1 MHRRTLLAATAAL
14 ALLSAVPAAYAQR
27 ALTAEEEQLIRA
39 IGDHNSAIHTMVG
52 RFLQID
58 SNGERIEGTFFL
70 ERPGKIRFRYNP
82 PSKEEIISV
91 GRGFYVI
98 NREEN
103 TKYVY
108 PQNKVPLRQF
118 LTDKIDFFAANIVDF
133 TNADGYATI
142 TLADDT
148 PAGMVQVSLVFDNA
162 TYDLVQWTLIEPSGA
177 ELTFSAYD
185 VQKDVEIPR
194 GYFYIDPNLQAIDPA
209 A

>member
-1 MHRRTLLAATAAL
+1 MHRRTLLAAAAAL
-14 ALLSAVPAAYAQR
+14 AVLPAVPAFAQR
-27 ALTAEEEQLIRA
+27 ALTAEEEQIIRD
-39 IGDHNSAIHTMVG
+39 IGTYNSSIKTMAG

-58 SNGERIEGTFFL
+58 TNGERIEGTFFL

-98 NREEN
+98 NREDR
-103 TKYVY
+103 TQYAY

-118 LTDKIDFFAANIVDF
+118 LTDEIDFLATNIVDF
-133 TNADGYATI
+133 VNADGYATI
-142 TLADDT
+142 TIADDT
-148 PAGMVQVSLVFDNA
+148 PAGQVQVSLVFDN
-162 TYDLVQWTLIEPSGA
+162 TSYDLVQWTLIEPSGA

-185 VQKDVEIPR
+185 VQKNVEIPR
-194 GYFYIDPNLQAIDPA
+194 GYFYIDPSYKAIDPA

>member
-1 MHRRTLLAATAAL
+1 MHRRTLLAAAAAIAFL
-14 ALLSAVPAAYAQR
+14 PAVPALAQR
-27 ALTAEEEQLIRA
+27 AFTPEEEQVIRD
-39 IGDHNSAIHTMVG
+39 IGTYNSSIKTMAG

-58 SNGERIEGTFFL
+58 TNGERIEGTFFL

-98 NREEN
+98 NREER
-103 TKYVY
+103 TQYAY
-108 PQNKVPLRQF
+108 PQNRVPLRQF
-118 LTDKIDFFAANIVDF
+118 LTDEIDFFKTNLIDF
-133 TNADGYATI
+133 TNADGYATV

-148 PAGMVQVSLVFDNA
+148 PAGAVQVSLVFDST
-162 TYDLVQWTLIEPSGA
+162 TYDLVQWTLIEPNGS

-185 VQKDVEIPR
+185 VQKNVEIPR
-194 GYFYIDPNLQAIDPA
+194 GYFYIDPTYKAIDPA

>member
-1 MHRRTLLAATAAL
+1 MHRRTLLAAAAAL
-14 ALLSAVPAAYAQR
+14 ALLPAVPAFAQR
-27 ALTAEEEQLIRA
+27 ALTAEEEQLIRD
-39 IGDHNSAIHTMVG
+39 IGAHNSAIRTMAG

-98 NREEN
+98 NREER

-108 PQNKVPLRQF
+108 PQNRVPLRQF
-118 LTDKIDFFAANIVDF
+118 LTNDIDFFAANIVDF
-133 TNADGYATI
+133 VHADGYATI

-148 PAGMVQVSLVFDNA
+148 PAGLVQVSLVFDD
-162 TYDLVQWTLIEPSGA
+162 TSLDLVQWTLIEPSGA

-194 GYFYIDPNLQAIDPA
+194 GYFYIDPSYSSVDPA

>member
-14 ALLSAVPAAYAQR
+14 ALLSAVPAYAQR
-27 ALTAEEEQLIRA
+27 ALTAEEEQLIRN
-39 IGDHNSAIHTMVG
+39 IGAYNSSIRTMAG

-58 SNGERIEGTFFL
+58 TQGERIEGTFFL

-98 NREEN
+98 NREDR
-103 TKYVY
+103 TQYAY

-118 LTDKIDFFAANIVDF
+118 LTDEIDFFQTTIVDF

-142 TLADDT
+142 TIADDT
-148 PAGMVQVSLVFDNA
+148 PAGQVQVSLVFDSS
-162 TYDLVQWTLIEPSGA
+162 TYDLVQWTLIEPSGS

-185 VQKDVEIPR
+185 VQKNVEIPR
-194 GYFYIDPNLQAIDPA
+194 GYFYIDPTYKAIDPA

>member
-1 MHRRTLLAATAAL
+1 MHRRTLLAAAAAI
-14 ALLSAVPAAYAQR
+14 ALLPVVPAFAQR
-27 ALTAEEEQLIRA
+27 ALTAEEEQLIRD
-39 IGDHNSAIHTMVG
+39 IGAHNSAIRTMAG

-98 NREEN
+98 NRSEK

-108 PQNKVPLRQF
+108 PQNRVPLRQF
-118 LTDKIDFFAANIVDF
+118 LEEDIDFFSANIVDF
-133 TNADGYATI
+133 QNADGYATI

-148 PAGMVQVSLVFDNA
+148 PAGMVQVSLVFDN
-162 TYDLVQWTLIEPSGA
+162 TTMDLVQWTLIEPNGS

-194 GYFYIDPNLQAIDPA
+194 GYFYIDPSYSSVDPA

>member
-1 MHRRTLLAATAAL
+1 MHRRTLLAAVAAI
-14 ALLSAVPAAYAQR
+14 ALLPVVPAFAQR
-27 ALTAEEEQLIRA
+27 ALTAEEEQLIRD
-39 IGDHNSAIHTMVG
+39 IGDHNSAIRTMAG

-58 SNGERIEGTFFL
+58 SSGERIEGTFFL

-98 NREEN
+98 NREEK

-108 PQNKVPLRQF
+108 PQNQVPLRQF
-118 LTDKIDFFAANIVDF
+118 LDDEIDFFSANIVDF
-133 TNADGYATI
+133 QNADGYATI

-148 PAGMVQVSLVFDNA
+148 PAGMVQVSLVFDN
-162 TYDLVQWTLIEPSGA
+162 TSLDLVQWTLIEPNGS

-194 GYFYIDPNLQAIDPA
+194 GYFYIDPSYSSVDPA

>member
-1 MHRRTLLAATAAL
+1 MHRRTLLAAAAAL
-14 ALLSAVPAAYAQR
+14 ALLPAVPAFAQR
-27 ALTAEEEQLIRA
+27 ALTAEEEQLIRD
-39 IGDHNSAIHTMVG
+39 IGTHNSAIRTMAG

-98 NREEN
+98 NREEM

-108 PQNKVPLRQF
+108 PQDRVPLRQF
-118 LTDKIDFFAANIVDF
+118 LEDKIDFFSANIVDF
-133 TNADGYATI
+133 QNADGYATI

-148 PAGMVQVSLVFDNA
+148 PAGMVQVSLVFDN
-162 TYDLVQWTLIEPSGA
+162 TTLDLVQWTLIEPNGS

-185 VQKDVEIPR
+185 VQKDIEIPR
-194 GYFYIDPNLQAIDPA
+194 GYFNIDPSYSSVDPA

>member
-1 MHRRTLLAATAAL
+1 MHRRSLLAAAAAL
-14 ALLSAVPAAYAQR
+14 ALLPVVPAFAQR
-27 ALTAEEEQLIRA
+27 ALTAEEEQLIRD
-39 IGDHNSAIHTMVG
+39 IGSHNSAIRTMAG

-98 NREEN
+98 NREER

-108 PQNKVPLRQF
+108 PQDRVPLRQF
-118 LTDKIDFFAANIVDF
+118 LEEEIDFFSANIVDF
-133 TNADGYATI
+133 QNADGYATI

-148 PAGMVQVSLVFDNA
+148 PAGMVQVSLVFDN
-162 TYDLVQWTLIEPSGA
+162 TTLDLVQWTLIEPNGS

-194 GYFYIDPNLQAIDPA
+194 GYFYIDPSYSSVDPA

>member
-1 MHRRTLLAATAAL
+1 MHRRTLLAAAAAL
-14 ALLSAVPAAYAQR
+14 AFLPAVPAFAQR
-27 ALTAEEEQLIRA
+27 ALTAEEEQVIRD
-39 IGDHNSAIHTMVG
+39 IGTYNSGIRTMAG

-58 SNGERIEGTFFL
+58 TNGERIEGTFYL

-98 NREEN
+98 NREER
-103 TKYVY
+103 TQYAY
-108 PQNKVPLRQF
+108 PQNRVPLRQF
-118 LTDKIDFFAANIVDF
+118 LTDEIDFFKTNLIDF

-142 TLADDT
+142 TIADET
-148 PAGMVQVSLVFDNA
+148 PAGLVQVSLVFDNT
-162 TYDLVQWTLIEPSGA
+162 TYDLVQWTLIEPNGS

-194 GYFYIDPNLQAIDPA
+194 GYFYIDPTFTAVDPA

>member
-1 MHRRTLLAATAAL
+1 MHRRTLLAAAAAL
-14 ALLSAVPAAYAQR
+14 AFVPAFPAFAQR
-27 ALTAEEEQLIRA
+27 ALTAEEEQVIRD
-39 IGDHNSAIHTMVG
+39 IGTYNSAIRTMAG

-58 SNGERIEGTFFL
+58 TQGERIEGTFFL

-98 NREEN
+98 NREDR
-103 TKYVY
+103 TQYAY

-118 LTDKIDFFAANIVDF
+118 LTDEIDFLATNIVDF
-133 TNADGYATI
+133 VNADGYATI
-142 TLADDT
+142 TIADET
-148 PAGMVQVSLVFDNA
+148 PAGQVQVSLVFDNT

-185 VQKDVEIPR
+185 VQKNVEIPR
-194 GYFYIDPNLQAIDPA
+194 GYFYIDPSYKAIDPA

>member
-1 MHRRTLLAATAAL
+1 MHRRTLLAAAAAL
-14 ALLSAVPAAYAQR
+14 ALLPAVPAYAQR
-27 ALTAEEEQLIRA
+27 ALSGEEEQLIRD
-39 IGDHNSAIHTMVG
+39 IGAHNSAIRTMAG

-58 SNGERIEGTFFL
+58 SSGERIEGTFFL

-98 NREEN
+98 NREEK

-108 PQNKVPLRQF
+108 PQDKVPLREF
-118 LTDKIDFFAANIVDF
+118 LTDKIDFFTANIVDF
-133 TNADGYATI
+133 VNADGYATI

-148 PAGMVQVSLVFDNA
+148 PAGMVQVSLVFDN
-162 TYDLVQWTLIEPSGA
+162 TSMDLVQWTLIEPNGS

-194 GYFYIDPNLQAIDPA
+194 GYFYIDPSYSSVDPA

>member
-1 MHRRTLLAATAAL
+1 MHRRTLLAAAAAL
-14 ALLSAVPAAYAQR
+14 ALLPAVPAYAQR
-27 ALTAEEEQLIRA
+27 ALTADEEQVIRD
-39 IGDHNSAIHTMVG
+39 IGAHNSAIRTMAG

-58 SNGERIEGTFFL
+58 SNGERIEGTFYL

-82 PSKEEIISV
+82 PSKEEIVSV

-98 NREEN
+98 NREEK

-108 PQNKVPLRQF
+108 PQDKVPLREF
-118 LTDKIDFFAANIVDF
+118 LTDQIDFFTANIVDF
-133 TNADGYATI
+133 INADGYATI

-148 PAGMVQVSLVFDNA
+148 PAGMVQVSLVFDN
-162 TYDLVQWTLIEPSGA
+162 TTLDLVQWTLIEPNGS

-185 VQKDVEIPR
+185 VQKNVEIPR
-194 GYFYIDPNLQAIDPA
+194 GYFYIDPSYSSVDPA

>member
-1 MHRRTLLAATAAL
+1 MHRRTLLAAAAAL
-14 ALLSAVPAAYAQR
+14 ALLPAVRAYAQR
-27 ALTAEEEQLIRA
+27 ALTADEEKIIRD
-39 IGDHNSAIHTMVG
+39 IGTYNSAIRTMAG

-58 SNGERIEGTFFL
+58 TNGERIEGTFFL

-98 NREEN
+98 NREDR
-103 TKYVY
+103 TQYAY

-118 LTDKIDFFAANIVDF
+118 LTDEIDFLSTNIVDF
-133 TNADGYATI
+133 VNADGYATI
-142 TLADDT
+142 TIADDT
-148 PAGMVQVSLVFDNA
+148 PAGQVQVSLVFDN
-162 TYDLVQWTLIEPSGA
+162 TSYDLVQWTLIEPSGA

-185 VQKDVEIPR
+185 VQKNVEIPR
-194 GYFYIDPNLQAIDPA
+194 GYFYIDPTYKAIDPA